1 MPAVPEFQQYQ
12 FAFAK
17 HIRDPKS
24 QPRPK
29 GVPAKRMGVY
39 NELLY
44 NNIEGFLLACFP
56 VLHRIL
62 GKRKW
67 AKMVREFFANHRCHT
82 PFFRQIPDEFLKY
95 LNQRGL
101 HPDEYPFMLE
111 LAHYEWIELSLSVSP
126 KEADF
131 SRIDEE
137 GDLLQEQPVLN
148 PVLAIQSYKYPVHR
162 ISPRFKP
169 GPDQQEETHFVIF
182 RNQENEVK
190 FIVLNPVSLRL
201 LALLQSS
208 EKSGHEA
215 LIQIASELGYTDPAP
230 VIEGGKAILE
240 SLCAA
245 QAILGVRA
253 A

>member
-1 MPAVPEFQQYQ
+1 MSAAPEFQRYQ
-12 FAFAK
+12 LEFAK
-17 HIRDPKS
+17 HIRDPKN

-29 GVPAKRMGVY
+29 GVPEKRMRVY

-67 AKMVREFFANHRCHT
+67 AKLVREFFANHRSHT
-82 PFFRQIPDEFLKY
+82 PFFRQIPDEFVKY

-131 SRIDEE
+131 SQIDAE
-137 GDLLQEQPVLN
+137 GDLLQGRPVLN

-169 GPDQQEETHFVIF
+169 TPDQQEETHFVIF
-182 RNQENEVK
+182 RNLENEVK

-201 LALLQSS
+201 LAILQSS
-208 EKSGHEA
+208 DQTGHQA
-215 LIQIASELGYTDPAP
+215 LTQIASELGYPDPAP
-230 VIEGGKAILE
+230 VIEGGKAILN
-240 SLCAA
+240 SLREN
-245 QAILGVRA
+245 QAILGTRI
-253 A
+253 